1 MLGLQHHFLEDIIPP
16 TTEGKEEKMQN
27 VCLLSQRLHCGG
39 GDDGDIRAVEVPL
52 VGRLALLS
60 IGRVLL
66 LFLDSTLPTWGLVSD
81 CLVWS
86 MLLAVVMQPR
96 EKELCYRGE
105 GFPTSQWRVGKEH
118 RTGQIY
124 TFAVRPWAS

>member
-39 GDDGDIRAVEVPL
+39 GDDGGIRAVEVPL

-60 IGRVLL
+60 RASAASVLGLHLAHLGTGLRLPSVEHASGCSDAAKRERALLPRGRV
-66 LFLDSTLPTWGLVSD
+66 SYESVES
-81 CLVWS
+81 
-86 MLLAVVMQPR
+86 
-96 EKELCYRGE
+96 
-105 GFPTSQWRVGKEH
+105 GK
-118 RTGQIY
+118 RAQD
-124 TFAVRPWAS
+124 WADIHICC